1 LRKLGNSQAVCLN
14 PSFDDETNDF
24 SVFSWRTLIPI
35 AESRSQRTK
44 LFASVRLN
52 RETELLKVPWILS
65 LKSKMHTLRTS
76 HVHENIKTNNPTW
89 NHIEMNIFI
98 FFVFIFVQ
106 WNLQHLSIILYD
118 CVYCLKIT
126 CGHPGFHLRISSRE
140 ANLLLFKGALQSDLR
155 MCKKEPTF
163 YDTNSLTMFW
173 VLAKPDCCFLIIYY
187 TLIEAWKYKLL
198 TNKAQYFGHKNV
210 NKGFVYIR
218 TVGHL

>member
-1 LRKLGNSQAVCLN
+1 VYSKACCWQPRSV
-14 PSFDDETNDF
+14 
-24 SVFSWRTLIPI
+24 SVFAVLPTGFGKSLIYQVLPTLFSELHRLCHGTVKNFVVAVVIPLEFI
-35 AESRSQRTK
+35 RVQQVERTK

-187 TLIEAWKYKLL
+187 TLEAW
-198 TNKAQYFGHKNV
+198 
-210 NKGFVYIR
+210 I
-218 TVGHL
+218 